1 MSNLS
6 TKWIKKSPWVYHVG
20 TGGCNNCD
28 IEILDCLTPRFD
40 VERFGIKL
48 VVSPRHADVL
58 LVSGPV
64 SYHIKS
70 RLQEVYK
77 QAPKPCVVACIGAC
91 ACSMGIFKDAYSVA
105 GPVDKVIREI
115 DPNAI
120 FVYVPGCPPK
130 PETMIMALVKALQKL

>member
-1 MSNLS
+1 MPKLS

-64 SYHIKS
+64 TYHIKS
-70 RLQEVYK
+70 RLQEVY
-77 QAPKPCVVACIGAC
+77 QQVSKPCVVACIGAC

-105 GPVDKVIREI
+105 GPVDRVIKEI

-130 PETMIMALVKALQKL
+130 PETMIMALVKALQKI